1 MSNPVP
7 SLAVTKNQSI
17 TCVPVARHVI
27 FEIGIILAVHLG
39 FALAVTIVLQ
49 SFNDF

>member
-1 MSNPVP
+1 MSTPAP
-7 SLAVTKNQSI
+7 SLAITKNQSI
-17 TCVPVARHVI
+17 AGAPVARHVI
-27 FEIGIILAVHLG
+27 FEIGIVLAVHLG